1 MGTKVGAIK
10 NDVFVAK
17 QMDHIFILE
26 RVNKKGNSIN
36 TISLVEE
43 DANDII
49 NQKFGKEKTAKWE

>member
-1 MGTKVGAIK
+1 
-10 NDVFVAK
+10 
-17 QMDHIFILE
+17 MDHIFILE
-26 RVNKKGNSIN
+26 RVPKKGNSIN